1 LAAQIPQ
8 VAEVLSK
15 DFDSYKDIMEVL
27 LPALDKLL
35 DDKNSDILK
44 SACQATVSLA
54 QILTPDDSASF
65 LLTPM
70 LRTLHDEDEEI
81 RIRALITLKDLI
93 EYISPDMCECFV
105 VKEAMLLKS
114 ETIVKVRKAVA
125 EMVPKIIRNLKQ
137 NEGVNKVLP
146 IFQELAKD
154 SIWGVRKSCVEFMPD
169 IMESVGED
177 LQSSLFLPL
186 FEELLNDKSNSVR
199 LCAMG
204 RLGQMIHFCKV
215 PVPEYLLTA
224 FLELSRNNSNKG
236 ELQLHCAYYFPAVLL
251 KVGAGEWGKMSVSYS
266 YIASEGDLKCIRSLV
281 SGMHEIG
288 KILGCEVATVE
299 LVPVFEKIYNE
310 SASSKQVAAAHL
322 GTFLSCLIPQ
332 ARINFLKYVKT
343 MYKISANW
351 RIRLSIAEQLVDILK
366 LYELDMVV
374 SELSPIVFSLAE
386 DKIAKVRET
395 AAPGMG
401 YLIGLVLNN
410 PAFLE
415 IVTSFKALSSKSY
428 ISKQVFLLSC
438 EHIPL
443 KGFEQNFFN
452 EFRSLC
458 DEKSANLRML
468 CAKMIKKLRENGQ
481 SLSQL
486 DEKLS
491 HDFDAD
497 VRFEVTGK
505 YDVERGVSRLRP
517 NTKKICELMEPWLRA
532 LFPDDDLEEVIKF
545 STASSCGLEIIKSTF
560 VPAMNGFVDEISL
573 SKVARNKMLIE
584 F

>member
-1 LAAQIPQ
+1 M
-8 VAEVLSK
+8 LSK
-15 DFDSYKDIMEVL
+15 DFDSYKDIISVL

-44 SACQATVSLA
+44 SACQSTVSLA
-54 QILTPDDSASF
+54 HILTPEDSASF

-105 VKEAMLLKS
+105 VKEAMLLSS

-125 EMVPKIIRNLKQ
+125 EMVPKIIKNLKL

-177 LQSSLFLPL
+177 LQSTLFLPL

-215 PVPEYLLTA
+215 PVPDYLLTA
-224 FLELSRNNSNKG
+224 FLELSKNSSNKG
-236 ELQLHCAYYFPAVLL
+236 ELQFHCAYYFPAVLL
-251 KVGAGEWGKMSVSYS
+251 KVGAGEWGRMSVSYS
-266 YIASEGDLKCIRSLV
+266 YLASEGDLKCIKSLV

-288 KILGCEVATVE
+288 KILGPEVATAE

-310 SASSKQVAAAHL
+310 SASSKQVAVGHI
-322 GTFLSCLIPQ
+322 GTFLTCLIPP
-332 ARINFLKYVKT
+332 ARITFLKYVKT

-351 RIRLSIAEQLVDILK
+351 RIRLSIAEQLVNILQLYDI
-366 LYELDMVV
+366 DMVV
-374 SELSPIVFSLAE
+374 SELSPIVFFLAE

-401 YLIGLVLNN
+401 YLISSVLNN
-410 PAFLE
+410 PVFAE
-415 IVTSFKALSSKSY
+415 ILNSFKTLSSKSY

-438 EHIPL
+438 EYITPSC
-443 KGFEQNFFN
+443 FEQVFSK

-468 CAKMIKKLRENGQ
+468 CAKIIKKFRDYGENGQ
-481 SLSQL
+481 YWKLL

-505 YDVERGVSRLRP
+505 YDVERGFSKLRP
-517 NTKKICELMEPWLRA
+517 NTKKVCELMEPMLRA

-545 STASSCGLEIIKSTF
+545 STQSSCGLEMIKNTY
-560 VPAMNGFVDEISL
+560 VPAMNGFVEEICL
-573 SKVARNKMLIE
+573 SKVAKNKMLIE